1 MKIIIENEQTGNL
14 FSKVLDNVGVD
25 GFYCIED
32 DILDDFL
39 EKMEDK
45 YNATMD
51 FTGGNDFIKYTIYE
65 LEDESVFDNILDEW
79 VDFIQRYT

>member
-32 DILDDFL
+32 
-39 EKMEDK
+39 DK